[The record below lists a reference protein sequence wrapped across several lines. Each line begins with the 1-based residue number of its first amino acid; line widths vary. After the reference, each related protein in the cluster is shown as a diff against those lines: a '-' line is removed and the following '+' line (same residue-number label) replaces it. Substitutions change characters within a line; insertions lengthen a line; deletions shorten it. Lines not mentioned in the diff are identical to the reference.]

1 MSEHHDGHDSGGHAV
16 SHKMLVIT
24 CIALLFLTGVTVW
37 ASKLDFNE
45 LQFPELNIIIAIGI
59 AVVKV
64 SIVGL
69 IFMHLRW
76 DRQFTAF
83 VFVASFVLVGLFI
96 SFAMMD
102 TKEYQPEIVQTNS
115 EQVQQMID
123 ALPAAPKSEH

>member
-76 DRQFTAF
+76 DRPFNALIL
-83 VFVASFVLVGLFI
+83 VASLSFI
-96 SFAMMD
+96 AIFFSFALLD
-102 TKEYQPEIVQTNS
+102 TAEYDVDKFKEDAPEVVRTIA
-115 EQVQQMID
+115 EQG
-123 ALPAAPKSEH
+123 LK